1 MKTITFDIETTGL
14 PNRKGFD
21 LYYSPQEIYNYD
33 SSRIIQLAYLISDEN
48 GEVQK
53 RVSKVV
59 LPDNFLIENSHIHGI
74 SQKRA
79 ESEGIGV
86 KIILE
91 QFGKDLEGCQR
102 LVAHNI
108 LFDFNIL
115 LSECYRYGMRS
126 VIERLEKVEKYCTMT
141 EGKRRMLSKKTP
153 KLVELYAYYYPEEKW
168 EQIHDAM
175 DDVEKCFSCYK
186 KMEL

>member
-33 SSRIIQLAYLISDEN
+33 SSRVVQLAYLISDEN

-74 SQKRA
+74 SQECA
-79 ESEGIGV
+79 ELEGV
-86 KIILE
+86 KIKPILE
-91 QFGKDLEGCQR
+91 ELEKDLQKCKR

-115 LSECYRYGMRS
+115 LSECYRYGMKS
-126 VIERLEKVEKYCTMT
+126 VIDSLEKVEKYCTMS
-141 EGKRRMLSKKTP
+141 EGKRKMDIRKNP
-153 KLVELYAYYYPEEKW
+153 KLVELYAYYYPDEKW

-175 DDVEKCFSCYK
+175 DDVEKCFACYK